1 MLSHKLTGVWQVDN
15 PQIGDAWLS
24 NYRFFK
30 DGNFKYTFNQY
41 DDRGRILAANGSYKL
56 KGDSLILIVKT
67 RTERIGGDLVAGGE
81 GFQQDELVL
90 EGGKSVEVRQK
101 ITEPIILIINWF
113 DKKGVKG
120 FKIQNNIYYLISTD
134 PHKQED

>member
-1 MLSHKLTGVWQVDN
+1 VLSHKLIGVWQVDN
-15 PQIGDAWLS
+15 PQTGDAWLS

-41 DDRGRILAANGSYKL
+41 DDRGRILAAKGSYKL
-56 KGDSLILIVKT
+56 KGDSLILIIKT

-113 DKKGVKG
+113 NKKGVKG
-120 FKIQNNIYYLISTD
+120 FKVQNNTYYLISTD